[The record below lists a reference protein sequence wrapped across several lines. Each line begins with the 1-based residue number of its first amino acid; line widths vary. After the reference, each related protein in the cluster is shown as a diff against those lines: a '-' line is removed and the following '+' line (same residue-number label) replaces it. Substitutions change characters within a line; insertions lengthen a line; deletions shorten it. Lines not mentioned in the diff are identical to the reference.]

1 MRGFNSYNCEE
12 YYNLNFSSKDSI
24 VMEDLITFGSINPIH
39 ENDCTLKEELIE
51 LKDEEKKEENIV
63 KNDSYFSFLDNLF
76 KNNIVS
82 SNPIIEE
89 KSKPMEINNLQGKQS
104 DDIFC
109 IQLCE
114 YSEKRLMIK
123 PGRKTKNS
131 NRINCIHNKFSDDN
145 LIRRIKAT
153 VINALF
159 VYINKILKIIYNNSA
174 GKEKELLKHNQYQV
188 INSKADYNRDFLRKS
203 LKNIF
208 SVDISSKFKNYD
220 TNHNKNIIN
229 GLLNEKDERKR
240 LIFKKLFNLTFL
252 DCIEHIRNTKFII
265 ELQGLT
271 PLEEMCKSF
280 DDINY
285 REKFKYYIFNL
296 ETIIGI

>member
-1 MRGFNSYNCEE
+1 
-12 YYNLNFSSKDSI
+12 
-24 VMEDLITFGSINPIH
+24 
-39 ENDCTLKEELIE
+39 
-51 LKDEEKKEENIV
+51 
-63 KNDSYFSFLDNLF
+63 
-76 KNNIVS
+76 
-82 SNPIIEE
+82 
-89 KSKPMEINNLQGKQS
+89 
-104 DDIFC
+104 
-109 IQLCE
+109 
-114 YSEKRLMIK
+114 MIK

-131 NRINCIHNKFSDDN
+131 NRINCIHDKFSDDN

-188 INSKADYNRDFLRKS
+188 INSKADYNGDFLRKS

-296 ETIIGI
+296 ETIIGIKKVRNRPKKNELKEINIPIVKEE

>member
-1 MRGFNSYNCEE
+1 M
-12 YYNLNFSSKDSI
+12 
-24 VMEDLITFGSINPIH
+24 
-39 ENDCTLKEELIE
+39 
-51 LKDEEKKEENIV
+51 
-63 KNDSYFSFLDNLF
+63 
-76 KNNIVS
+76 
-82 SNPIIEE
+82 EE
-89 KSKPMEINNLQGKQS
+89 KSKPMEINYLQNKQK

-109 IQLCE
+109 LQLYE

-131 NRINCIHNKFSDDN
+131 DRINCIHNKFSDDN

-188 INSKADYNRDFLRKS
+188 INSKADYNGDFLRKS

>member
-12 YYNLNFSSKDSI
+12 YYNLNFSSKDNI
-24 VMEDLITFGSINPIH
+24 VMEDLITFGPINPIN
-39 ENDCTLKEELIE
+39 ENDCTRKEELIE
-51 LKDEEKKEENIV
+51 LKEEEEEKEENIV

-76 KNNIVS
+76 KNDIIS

-104 DDIFC
+104 DDIFS
-109 IQLCE
+109 IQLYE

-188 INSKADYNRDFLRKS
+188 INSTADLRPK
-203 LKNIF
+203 K
-208 SVDISSKFKNYD
+208 K
-220 TNHNKNIIN
+220 
-229 GLLNEKDERKR
+229 
-240 LIFKKLFNLTFL
+240 KKL
-252 DCIEHIRNTKFII
+252 
-265 ELQGLT
+265 
-271 PLEEMCKSF
+271 PLRFRKCSGF
-280 DDINY
+280 Q
-285 REKFKYYIFNL
+285 RSVFAR
-296 ETIIGI
+296 